1 MPKQQV
7 EFFDNP
13 RTYGEIHHNQIFKF
27 VENFE
32 KFSIIWNKAMKR
44 LHYSKSYLIISGT
57 ET

>member
-27 VENFE
+27 VDNFE
-32 KFSIIWNKAMKR
+32 KFS
-44 LHYSKSYLIISGT
+44 KSNNRKLQFGIYEAKKLLT
-57 ET
+57 EEERD

>member
-13 RTYGEIHHNQIFKF
+13 KTYGEIHHNQIFKF

-32 KFSIIWNKAMKR
+32 KFS
-44 LHYSKSYLIISGT
+44 KSNNRKL
-57 ET
+57 